1 VVVAVAA
8 GLLLEGLRLLV
19 VVREELLVELL
30 ELSIQAAVVEQE
42 VQETAATAALAL
54 LSLKYLTT

>member
-42 VQETAATAALAL
+42 VQETAATAALEL
-54 LSLKYLTT
+54 SSLKYLTM